1 MSGCPHA
8 GGHRSNSDLD
18 LSSVALASP
27 FAAQYGECK
36 RVVNMTCERM
46 RASRTLS
53 VLATWCR
60 FGRPMEMTN
69 RRSASSNGQSI
80 S

>member
-36 RVVNMTCERM
+36 RVVNMTCERIAHAGEPHALGFGHVVPF
-46 RASRTLS
+46 RA
-53 VLATWCR
+53 
-60 FGRPMEMTN
+60 TN
-69 RRSASSNGQSI
+69 GND
-80 S
+80 